1 MANYY
6 IAMLAPSLKIH
17 GGEYL
22 RKKFQY
28 RCQLGKTGL
37 DATASII
44 FAQFLPI
51 ETNFKNTIAELSE
64 AGVLVAMN
72 IGNSTDNISSG
83 SVNVELT
90 DILMS
95 TTSRNN
101 IITNNTINSN
111 NNLSIQSLPSLS
123 KCIIAKT
130 FIAILQLPVRLNTPE
145 GYYLLPETYHFDSD
159 RLSILRDMVDRISIE
174 SSIMIATR
182 QILVKYQVPPSCI
195 DAKSE
200 LDLHHR

>member
-1 MANYY
+1 
-6 IAMLAPSLKIH
+6 MLAPSLK
-17 GGEYL
+17 
-22 RKKFQY
+22 
-28 RCQLGKTGL
+28 TGL
-37 DATASII
+37 DATSSII

-51 ETNFKNTIAELSE
+51 ETNFKNSIAELSE
-64 AGVLVAMN
+64 AGVLAAMN
-72 IGNSTDNISSG
+72 IGNNSSDNIGSG
-83 SVNVELT
+83 NLNVELT

-95 TTSRNN
+95 TTLRNN
-101 IITNNTINSN
+101 ITTNNNIN
-111 NNLSIQSLPSLS
+111 NNNNHSIQSLPSLS

-130 FIAILQLPVRLNTPE
+130 FIAILQLPVRLNTLE

-182 QILVKYQVPPSCI
+182 QILVKYQVPPNCI